1 MVEQECNLTE
11 RCIFLEE
18 QAGLLFRGLSSE
30 HEQVQLNV
38 IFSILTWKLFWG
50 SIIPTIIITE
60 KGNKLKLI
68 KSLLLKVKSLMKVY
82 DRFL

>member
-1 MVEQECNLTE
+1 MYLLRGAGRAPIQWTFQWTWASAVEFH
-11 RCIFLEE
+11 I
-18 QAGLLFRGLSSE
+18 
-30 HEQVQLNV
+30 LN
-38 IFSILTWKLFWG
+38 IDMEIILG
-50 SIIPTIIITE
+50 VHYSHHNIITE